1 MLLPQGMSSSFVI
14 GLSLVWLWRSS
25 HGDHSQYIIL
35 LPFPFVVFKL
45 KLSWRNLNLLLLVLF
60 VIENSCQF
68 CCCCCCYPTS
78 PLKIFFF
85 CLCRLNHSFFP
96 FHVLCLGSLL
106 WALIFGTSLMPQ
118 VDLTMPAKS
127 GSAEQTRRITLPVLQ
142 AILQLIYLIWWL
154 LFSLTVWY
162 CWLMFSL
169 WSSITSHIVFWRTA
183 TYPVIF
189 CMCSWLILL
198 NWVTLLLFH
207 WITSFF
213 IGLIWHVRIVLNCNL
228 DLQQS
233 CSCILLSYRLQM

>member
-154 LFSLTVWY
+154 LFFLNS
-162 CWLMFSL
+162 M
-169 WSSITSHIVFWRTA
+169 
-183 TYPVIF
+183 
-189 CMCSWLILL
+189 ILL
-198 NWVTLLLFH
+198 THVQLVIQYNLPHRFLKNCYLPSHFLYVQLINPAELGYLAPLPLNY
-207 WITSFF
+207 IFF
-213 IGLIWHVRIVLNCNL
+213 YWS
-228 DLQQS
+228 DLT
-233 CSCILLSYRLQM
+233 C